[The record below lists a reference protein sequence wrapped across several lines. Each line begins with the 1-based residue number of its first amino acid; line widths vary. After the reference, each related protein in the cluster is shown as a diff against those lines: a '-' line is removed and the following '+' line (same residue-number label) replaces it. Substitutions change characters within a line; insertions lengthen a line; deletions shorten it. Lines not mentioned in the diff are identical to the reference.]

1 MHITNTQA
9 MKLGAYVHILRM
21 ITLKL
26 RYKTVHEVSFTV
38 MKKLKEEKNM

>member
-1 MHITNTQA
+1 MHITTTQA

-26 RYKTVHEVSFTV
+26 HYRTVHEVLFTV
-38 MKKLKEEKNM
+38 MKKLKEKKNM